1 MNKVLRRAILAVA
14 IALPVLLAL
23 TVGVAAVNRFAGPL
37 PPRTFSMSTGREG
50 GAYHQFALEYRRLL
64 ARQGFTLVIEPGPGS
79 VETVRRLRRGEVTV
93 GFVQGGTAADS
104 DAEQLVSLASVFYEP
119 LWIFHRRALRVTSL
133 GELRGRRV
141 AAGEEG
147 SGTRALALQLL
158 AASRVTP
165 QNTDVLALT
174 NDDAE
179 ARLRDGRIDA
189 ALFVISPRAPIVDR
203 LLRHPAVELMS
214 ERRHRAYT
222 SHYGYLTGVTLGEG
236 MVDLARD
243 VPGEDKAL
251 LATTAALVARNDIH
265 PDLVRVLLGVAHKV
279 HHSGGLFE
287 REGAF
292 PAGTNLQLPLSE
304 DARRY
309 LRDGP
314 PWLER
319 ILPFWVAGIVDRLV
333 IILLPVVTVLVP
345 ITVVGA
351 TLLDRHVRRRIG
363 RWYRT
368 LRDLDLRLET
378 LSPDDLDR
386 EIERLHVVERQITR
400 RSRLPLEYMKQ
411 LYDLKVHIDLI
422 RARLAERRR
431 TGRASS
437 GADGAG
443 PTDAPA
449 RTPRRLAAP

>member
-1 MNKVLRRAILAVA
+1 VKKALRRAFLAVA

-23 TVGVAAVNRFAGPL
+23 AVGVVAVNHFAGPL
-37 PPRTFSMSTGREG
+37 PPRTFSISTGREG

-79 VETVRRLRRGEVTV
+79 VETVRRLRQGEVTV
-93 GFVQGGTAADS
+93 GFVQSGTAADA
-104 DAEQLVSLASVFYEP
+104 DAELVSLASLFYEP
-119 LWIFHRRALRVTSL
+119 LWVFHRRALRVTSL

-141 AAGEEG
+141 AAGEQG
-147 SGTRALALQLL
+147 SGTRELALQLL
-158 AASRVTP
+158 GASQVTP

-189 ALFVISPRAPIVDR
+189 ALVVISPRAPIVDR
-203 LLRHPAVELMS
+203 LLRHPGVELMS
-214 ERRHRAYT
+214 VRRHRAYT
-222 SHYGYLTGVTLGEG
+222 SHYGYLTSVTLGEG
-236 MVDLARD
+236 MIDLARD
-243 VPGEDKAL
+243 VPREDKTL
-251 LATTAALVARNDIH
+251 LATTAALVARADIH
-265 PDLVRVLLGVAHKV
+265 PDLVRVLLAVAHKV
-279 HHSGGLFE
+279 HYGGGLFE

-292 PAGTNLQLPLSE
+292 PAGTNLQFPLSE

-333 IILLPVVTVLVP
+333 ILLLPVVTVLVP

-368 LRDLDLRLET
+368 LRDLELRLET

-386 EIERLHVVERQITR
+386 EIERLRALEGQITR
-400 RSRLPLEYMKQ
+400 RTRLPLEYMKQ

-422 RARLAERRR
+422 RARLEARCRD
-431 TGRASS
+431 GVASS
-437 GADGAG
+437 RVTDVAE
-443 PTDAPA
+443 PTDALA

>member
-1 MNKVLRRAILAVA
+1 MNKVLRRAFLAVL
-14 IALPVLLAL
+14 IALPVLVAL

-50 GAYHQFALEYRRLL
+50 GAYH
-64 ARQGFTLVIEPGPGS
+64 
-79 VETVRRLRRGEVTV
+79 
-93 GFVQGGTAADS
+93 
-104 DAEQLVSLASVFYEP
+104 
-119 LWIFHRRALRVTSL
+119 
-133 GELRGRRV
+133 RRV

-158 AASRVTP
+158 AASQVTP

-222 SHYGYLTGVTLGEG
+222 SHYGYLTSVTLGEG

-251 LATTAALVARNDIH
+251 LATTAALVARSDIH

-279 HHSGGLFE
+279 HYRGGLFE

-351 TLLDRHVRRRIG
+351 TLFDRHVRRRIG

-368 LRDLDLRLET
+368 LRDLELRLET
-378 LSPDDLDR
+378 PSPDDLDR

-422 RARLAERRR
+422 RARLEQRRR

-437 GADGAG
+437 EADGAG

-449 RTPRRLAAP
+449 RTPRRLVAP

>member
-1 MNKVLRRAILAVA
+1 M
-14 IALPVLLAL
+14 
-23 TVGVAAVNRFAGPL
+23 
-37 PPRTFSMSTGREG
+37 
-50 GAYHQFALEYRRLL
+50 
-64 ARQGFTLVIEPGPGS
+64 
-79 VETVRRLRRGEVTV
+79 
-93 GFVQGGTAADS
+93 
-104 DAEQLVSLASVFYEP
+104 
-119 LWIFHRRALRVTSL
+119 
-133 GELRGRRV
+133 
-141 AAGEEG
+141 
-147 SGTRALALQLL
+147 
-158 AASRVTP
+158 TP

-222 SHYGYLTGVTLGEG
+222 SHYAYLTSVTLGEG

-251 LATTAALVARNDIH
+251 LATTAALVARGDIH

-279 HHSGGLFE
+279 HYRGGLFE

-319 ILPFWVAGIVDRLV
+319 ILPFWVAGIVDRLF

-345 ITVVGA
+345 ITIVSA
-351 TLLDRHVRRRIG
+351 ALFDRHVRRRIG

-368 LRDLDLRLET
+368 LRDLERRLET
-378 LSPDDLDR
+378 SSPDDLDR

-400 RSRLPLEYMKQ
+400 RTRLPLEYMKQ
-411 LYDLKVHIDLI
+411 FYDLKVHIDLI
-422 RARLAERRR
+422 RARLEQQSR

>member
-1 MNKVLRRAILAVA
+1 MNKVLRRAFLAVV
-14 IALPVLLAL
+14 IALPVLVAL

-119 LWIFHRRALRVTSL
+119 LWIFHRRSLRVTSL

-189 ALFVISPRAPIVDR
+189 AL
-203 LLRHPAVELMS
+203 
-214 ERRHRAYT
+214 
-222 SHYGYLTGVTLGEG
+222 
-236 MVDLARD
+236 
-243 VPGEDKAL
+243 
-251 LATTAALVARNDIH
+251 VARNDIH

-279 HHSGGLFE
+279 HYSGGLFE

-333 IILLPVVTVLVP
+333 IILLPVVTLLVP

-363 RWYRT
+363 RWYRP
-368 LRDLDLRLET
+368 LRDPQLRL
-378 LSPDDLDR
+378 
-386 EIERLHVVERQITR
+386 
-400 RSRLPLEYMKQ
+400 
-411 LYDLKVHIDLI
+411 
-422 RARLAERRR
+422 
-431 TGRASS
+431 G
-437 GADGAG
+437 
-443 PTDAPA
+443 
-449 RTPRRLAAP
+449 TP